1 MQSVLSVPSSRPYLG
16 MELQDGAPG
25 AQQEHGPALS
35 PQWFRPPPT
44 VAALHNNGTAQR
56 YFKFLSILGSPG
68 RPRWTSACSSGHA
81 PAPAVPHRKLLWP
94 AGRCGAQPGPQP
106 RRGPQVWRPSAPSLP
121 IRGTDPEVRRA
132 APEVQKGG
140 WSGFTNPKS
149 EAGALKGQ
157 PFDSLGPSPDPNPLP
172 LPNSQHP
179 VPSGFHLLPCPKA
192 CGPWAERRC
201 FCLLVSLGHHLLNQA
216 RPTFMI
222 FLASF
227 TGHPCCGLLALS
239 IITAPNLLGKLMLS
253 LQDPAQS
260 LLLGEARHGLLL
272 P

>member
-1 MQSVLSVPSSRPYLG
+1 

-35 PQWFRPPPT
+35 PQWSRPPPT

-68 RPRWTSACSSGHA
+68 RPRWTSACSSGLA
-81 PAPAVPHRKLLWP
+81 PTPAVPHRKLLWP

-149 EAGALKGQ
+149 EAGAQQGPRKG
-157 PFDSLGPSPDPNPLP
+157 SPLTPQGLLQIPVLCH
-172 LPNSQHP
+172 SQTHSTPCPRVSTSCP
-179 VPSGFHLLPCPKA
+179 VPKPGTLGQKGDASA
-192 CGPWAERRC
+192 SWTAWAT
-201 FCLLVSLGHHLLNQA
+201 
-216 RPTFMI
+216 TF
-222 FLASF
+222 
-227 TGHPCCGLLALS
+227 
-239 IITAPNLLGKLMLS
+239 
-253 LQDPAQS
+253 
-260 LLLGEARHGLLL
+260 
-272 P
+272 